1 MLERRPVNRHIHLN
15 SHLHCIR
22 QIQSRSL
29 LERLRPENERVTLS
43 RFLSCQLYFSVNR
56 LKCLQIQSL

>member
-1 MLERRPVNRHIHLN
+1 MLERRPVNRQIHLN

-29 LERLRPENERVTLS
+29 FERLRPENVTLS
-43 RFLSCQLYFSVNR
+43 RFLNFIFSVNP
-56 LKCLQIQSL
+56 LKCLQIQSM